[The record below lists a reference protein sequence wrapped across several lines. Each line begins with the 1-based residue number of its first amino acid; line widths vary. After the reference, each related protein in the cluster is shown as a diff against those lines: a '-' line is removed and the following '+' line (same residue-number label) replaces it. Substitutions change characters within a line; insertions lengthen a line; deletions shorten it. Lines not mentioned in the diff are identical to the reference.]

1 MGRHYDTPALLIEV
15 SDGEPRA
22 RARARARALALVG
35 ARSPLRRRARRA
47 RLPPEFSAGAAFGLQ
62 SLSDI
67 GAEPSLAGA
76 CSKVALLLM
85 AFPRLRLLWSRDAR
99 ATVELFLAL
108 KAGRPEPRLEAALA
122 AGAELGAGDGD
133 GGRNQPAIDALMRLP
148 GVNATNYR
156 AVVREVDS
164 LAELATLPERRLATL
179 IGTANAA
186 QLHRFL
192 HEAPPAE

>member
-1 MGRHYDTPALLIEV
+1 MFEMWSAQV
-15 SDGEPRA
+15 A
-22 RARARARALALVG
+22 ALARG
-35 ARSPLRRRARRA
+35 RCANAPTTAARSRRR
-47 RLPPEFSAGAAFGLQ
+47 E
-62 SLSDI
+62 
-67 GAEPSLAGA
+67 
-76 CSKVALLLM
+76 V
-85 AFPRLRLLWSRDAR
+85 
-99 ATVELFLAL
+99 
-108 KAGRPEPRLEAALA
+108 AALA